1 MVALHSHDLAGAG
14 FQPGKSSSVLPMA
27 NLLGFELADA
37 DRDSA
42 IDWLLGRLRQNKRTT
57 LAFLNAQC
65 VNVAARNVTY
75 RASLRHADALLPD
88 GSGIALASLLARG
101 RSIPNLNGTDL
112 VPLLCE
118 RLVRSGHS
126 VFLLGARPGIALR
139 AAQTLRRRY
148 PGLRIAGVRD
158 GYFSAEDD
166 DAVIGEINAS
176 GADVLIVAMGVP
188 RQELWVDRVRSRL
201 DAKLV
206 MGVGGCFDFLSGRIP
221 RAPAL
226 LRMTGLEWTYRL
238 YQEPARMWRRYI
250 LGNPEFV
257 LRACAAAAAP
267 RLQSVVRR
275 LDDAAKRAIDIAASG
290 LALAVLSPLLLGI
303 MAAIRL
309 ESPGS
314 PIFSQI
320 RVGENGKMFKM
331 YKFRSMYRDA
341 EQRRAD
347 IAKLNHHGTDG
358 VTFKMKDD
366 PRITRVGRLL
376 RRSSMDELPQLWN
389 ILKGKM
395 SLVGPRPPLPTEVM
409 RYSEPERARLA
420 GKPGLTCLWQ
430 VSGRANLPFE
440 RQVALDVEYLRH
452 RSILLDFSILIRTV
466 GAVVTARG
474 AY

>member
-1 MVALHSHDLAGAG
+1 MVALYSHDLAGAG
-14 FQPGKSSSVLPMA
+14 FRGGQSSSVLPTA
-27 NLLGFELADA
+27 NLLGFELADT

-42 IDWLLGRLRQNKRTT
+42 IDWLLSRLRRGHRTT
-57 LAFLNAQC
+57 LAFLNAHC
-65 VNVAARNVTY
+65 VNVAARDTAY
-75 RASLRHADALLPD
+75 RDSLRHADALFPD
-88 GSGIALASLLARG
+88 GSGLALASRLARG
-101 RSIPNLNGTDL
+101 RPIANLNGTDL

-126 VFLLGARPGIALR
+126 VFLLGARPGIAMR
-139 AAQTLRRRY
+139 AAHTLRRRY
-148 PGLRIAGVRD
+148 PGLRIAGIGD
-158 GYFSAEDD
+158 GYFSAEDE
-166 DAVIGEINAS
+166 DAVIDGVNAS
-176 GADVLIVAMGVP
+176 GADVVIVAMGVP

-226 LRMTGLEWTYRL
+226 LRMTGMEWTYRL
-238 YQEPARMWRRYI
+238 YQEPARMWRRYL

-257 LRACAAAAAP
+257 LRACAAAAAI
-267 RLQSVVRR
+267 RLRPTLRR
-275 LDDAAKRAIDIAASG
+275 LDDAAKRAIDLAASG
-290 LALAVLSPLLLGI
+290 LALAILSPVVLGV

-314 PIFSQI
+314 PIFTQI

-341 EQRRAD
+341 EQRLAD
-347 IAKLNHHGTDG
+347 IAKLNHHGADG

-376 RRSSMDELPQLWN
+376 RRSSMDELPQLLN
-389 ILKGKM
+389 ILKGDM
-395 SLVGPRPPLPTEVM
+395 SLVGPRPPLPSEVM
-409 RYSEPERARLA
+409 RYSEAERARLA

-430 VSGRANLPFE
+430 ISGRANLPFE
-440 RQVALDVEYLRH
+440 RQVALDVDYLR
-452 RSILLDFSILIRTV
+452 RRSLLLDLSILLRTI